1 MPIVFIHGVAVRDE
15 DDPQF
20 GAVERL
26 SRGAE
31 WSLVEQMLRE
41 YVVPAVRTAAG
52 EIHVSRVYWGDLA
65 TPPTQ
70 DLTDRSGTAEAA
82 YDAAAHLD
90 DLSPEVLGTVIEGRL
105 MAALPPDYWPE
116 VIEAVWSTVRD
127 PALPAM
133 LAARSTRS
141 QRSWLAGLVRARLTR
156 AAPDLDARL
165 RTVGAEMVA
174 AGRRGVRRAMDGV
187 RQPFADT
194 VPVFVGDLL
203 RYIDG
208 RGRPGAPG
216 PIMDRVLSGLAAA
229 RDAALAPDEPL
240 VVLTHS
246 MGGQLLYDAVT
257 SFAGDCPGGMP
268 AIDVWCAA
276 GGQVGLFRRL
286 GVFLDAGRP
295 DGGAGEFEGGVG
307 EREGGAEREGEHRAA
322 TLCDAGVGYFW
333 NAWSSTDLLS
343 YPAAGWV
350 ADAHDTDLAYP
361 GTVATTHNAYLSD
374 RAFYRI
380 LAAQVV
386 AHGSSRRH

>member
-1 MPIVFIHGVAVRDE
+1 MPVVFIHGVAVRDE

-31 WSLVEQMLRE
+31 WSLVERLLRE
-41 YVVPAVRTAAG
+41 YVVPVVQTAAG
-52 EIHVSRVYWGDLA
+52 EIHVNRVYWGDLA
-65 TPPTQ
+65 TPPAQ
-70 DLTDRSGTAEAA
+70 DLTADGAGMAEAA

-90 DLSPEVLGTVIEGRL
+90 DLSPEVLGAVLEGRL
-105 MAALPPDYWPE
+105 MSALPPAYWPE

-127 PALPAM
+127 PAIPAQ
-133 LAARSTRS
+133 LAARSPRS
-141 QRSWLAGLVRARLTR
+141 QRSWLAGRVQDRLTR

-165 RTVGAEMVA
+165 RTVGAEMA
-174 AGRRGVRRAMDGV
+174 AVGRRGVRRAMGGV
-187 RQPFADT
+187 RQPLADT

-208 RGRPGAPG
+208 RGRPGEPG
-216 PIMDRVLSGLAAA
+216 PIMERVLTGLAEA

-257 SFAGDCPGGMP
+257 SFAADCPGGMP
-268 AIDVWCAA
+268 HIDVWCAA

-286 GVFLDAGRP
+286 GMFLDSAP
-295 DGGAGEFEGGVG
+295 EGGPVAVG
-307 EREGGAEREGEHRAA
+307 A
-322 TLCDAGVGYFW
+322 AGVGYFW

-343 YPAAGWV
+343 YPAADWV

-386 AHGSSRRH
+386 AHGSLRRR